1 MPVPTESS
9 TRKELQEYITSHKLN
24 IKKNQNKGPLLK
36 AIRAAGHRGGKKPPP
51 VPYNVK
57 GKRVINPKTGKARK
71 RAENADTAILGASPG
86 PAAAKAKAKA
96 KKAVPKGSHRMP
108 DGSIMKNKDMKSSK
122 Y

>member
-24 IKKNQNKGPLLK
+24 IKKNQNKAPLLK

-71 RAENADTAILGASPG
+71 RAENTDTAILGASPG
-86 PAAAKAKAKA
+86 PAAAKY
-96 KKAVPKGSHRMP
+96 KKK
-108 DGSIMKNKDMKSSK
+108 K
-122 Y
+122 